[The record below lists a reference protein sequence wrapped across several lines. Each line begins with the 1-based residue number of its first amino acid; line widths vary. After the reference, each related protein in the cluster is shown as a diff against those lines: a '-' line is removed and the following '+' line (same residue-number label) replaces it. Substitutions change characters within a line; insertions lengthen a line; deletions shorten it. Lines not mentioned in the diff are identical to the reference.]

1 VGTIGPPLP
10 GVDIKISPKGE
21 ILMRGPIL
29 MKGYYKNPE
38 ATAEVLDSEGWLHTG
53 DKGVIDDEGFVKLI
67 GRLKEM
73 YKTSTGEY
81 VVPVP
86 IEQELAKAPLI
97 DWAMVIADKRKYA
110 SALLFP
116 NQELLEAMKKK
127 SNQSLS
133 DEEFL
138 ESPEIKE
145 QMQKLLAK
153 INGELNHWEQIRN
166 YRFVPYTL
174 SIEKSE
180 LTPSL
185 KLRREIIS
193 EKFSDQIESMYHGG

>member
-1 VGTIGPPLP
+1 
-10 GVDIKISPKGE
+10 
-21 ILMRGPIL
+21 
-29 MKGYYKNPE
+29 
-38 ATAEVLDSEGWLHTG
+38 
-53 DKGVIDDEGFVKLI
+53 
-67 GRLKEM
+67 M

-116 NQELLEAMKKK
+116 NLELLEAMKKNSK
-127 SNQSLS
+127 VTLS

-138 ESPEIKE
+138 DSPEIKE
-145 QMQKLLAK
+145 QMQALLAN
-153 INGELNHWEQIRN
+153 INNELNHWEQIRK

-185 KLRREIIS
+185 KLRREIIQD
-193 EKFSDQIESMYHGG
+193 KFSDEIESMYPGG